1 MAVEKFNLASLVGID
16 AGRIREAFE
25 QAVRRC
31 EDDCRDR
38 PSVDR
43 DRKVQLTCS
52 FRPVVDSN
60 TGELESCNVDFEI
73 NDNIPKRRSKVYN
86 MKAART
92 GLLFNEMSPDEIRQ
106 GTLDEAPSMKAV
118 SDAR

>member
-16 AGRIREAFE
+16 AGRIKEAFE

-38 PSVDR
+38 PAVDR
-43 DRKVQLTCS
+43 DRTVTLRAS
-52 FRPVVDSN
+52 FRPVVGDN
-60 TGELESCNVDFEI
+60 GELESCNVDFEI

-86 MKAART
+86 MKAGRH
-92 GLLFNEMSPDEIRQ
+92 GLLFNELSPEEIRQ
-106 GTLDEAPSMKAV
+106 GTLDEAPGMKAV
-118 SDAR
+118 VDVG